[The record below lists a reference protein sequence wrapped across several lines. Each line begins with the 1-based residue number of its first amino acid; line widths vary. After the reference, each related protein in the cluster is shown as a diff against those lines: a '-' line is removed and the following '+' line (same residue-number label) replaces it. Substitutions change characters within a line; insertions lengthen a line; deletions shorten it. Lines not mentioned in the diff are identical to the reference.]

1 MSGSIQKTG
10 RYLLDTNA
18 AVAVL
23 NDKIDLE
30 RRLGGWLDTFLCT
43 TVLGELFFGAEK
55 SSRVEANF
63 IQIRRLTRL
72 CPVLVCDEETAR
84 HYGSIKL
91 RLRQRGRPIPEND
104 IWIAASAL
112 QHGLALVTRD
122 GHFGY
127 VDDLITES
135 W

>member
-1 MSGSIQKTG
+1 MSRSIQRTG

-30 RRLGGWLDTFLCT
+30 RRLGGWLDTFLST

-63 IQIRRLTRL
+63 IQIRRLMRL
-72 CPVLVCDEETAR
+72 CTVLVCDEETAR